1 VDPLGGD
8 GEEQKKLVSQLDIHK
23 ISSLQDHD
31 FGPTINN
38 LIKSVIT
45 AYFARPYTSEDLTRL

>member
-8 GEEQKKLVSQLDIHK
+8 GEEQKKLVSQLDISK

-31 FGPTINN
+31 LGPTINN

-45 AYFARPYTSEDLTRL
+45 AYTSEDLA